1 MRQGQMTL
9 IAVALVAILL
19 VSAAAV
25 IVLMKEEP
33 KRLRM
38 ATTTSTQ
45 DSGLLDY
52 ILPTFESN
60 YNFKVDVIAVG
71 SGQALEMGK
80 RGDVDVLMVHSP
92 AAEQTFVDGGYGTNR
107 TQIMYNWFVIVGPDD
122 DPAGTRN
129 ATSSKDAFQRI
140 HDNGTAGHAKFVSRS
155 DGSGTYTKELG
166 IWSSIGYNNTT
177 VAAFSNGWYKQPG
190 RGMGEVLDMCEDMN
204 AYTLSDDATYYSRV
218 EVALI
223 PHLNITKQGDAA
235 LKNQYSVILVN
246 STMWPH
252 INKTLAKDFLDWIS
266 SKAGQDLVK
275 SYVKYGH
282 QLFTPNAPGYMT
294 TTVFAGRVDTVF
306 LGDVTSGISEVPD
319 ATPFVRGSET
329 SVQRGRAMNGA

>member
-1 MRQGQMTL
+1 MRQSQMVVA
-9 IAVALVAILL
+9 AVTVVAILA
-19 VSAAAV
+19 VSTAAV
-25 IVLMKEEP
+25 FVLVNEEP
-33 KRLRM
+33 EKLRM

-52 ILPTFESN
+52 ILPTFESR
-60 YNFKVDVIAVG
+60 YNCKVDVIAVG

-92 AAEQTFVDGGYGTNR
+92 AAEQTFVDGGHGTNR
-107 TQIMYNWFVIVGPDD
+107 TLIMYNWFVIVGPDN

-166 IWSSIGYNNTT
+166 LWSSIGYDNTT
-177 VAAFSNGWYKQPG
+177 VAAFSNDWYKQPG
-190 RGMGEVLDMCEDMN
+190 RGMGEVLDMCEDLD

-218 EVALI
+218 DVALI
-223 PHLNITKQGDAA
+223 PHLNITRQGDSA

-246 STMWPH
+246 STTWPH

-266 SKAGQDLVK
+266 SKAGQDVVK

-282 QLFTPNAPGYMT
+282 QLFTPNAPGYVSST
-294 TTVFAGRVDTVF
+294 AIRGLVDTM
-306 LGDVTSGISEVPD
+306 LLENVTAWISEVPEAMLMVKD
-319 ATPFVRGSET
+319 TGTNA
-329 SVQRGRAMNGA
+329 QRGRAMDGA

>member
-1 MRQGQMTL
+1 MKQSQMVI
-9 IAVALVAILL
+9 IAVAVVAILA
-19 VSAAAV
+19 VSTAAAF
-25 IVLMKEEP
+25 VLMKEEP
-33 KRLRM
+33 EKLRM

-52 ILPTFESN
+52 ILPTFESK
-60 YNFKVDVIAVG
+60 YNCKVDVIAVG

-92 AAEQTFVDGGYGTNR
+92 AAEQTFVAGGYGTNR
-107 TQIMYNWFVIVGPDD
+107 TQIMYNWFVIVGPDN

-129 ATSSKDAFQRI
+129 ATSAKDAFQRI
-140 HDNGTAGHAKFVSRS
+140 HDNGTAGNAVFVSRA
-155 DGSGTYTKELG
+155 DGSGTHTKELG

-177 VAAFSNGWYKQPG
+177 VAAFNTNWYKQSG
-190 RGMGEVLDMCEDMN
+190 QGMGAVLDMCEDLD

-218 EVALI
+218 DVALI
-223 PHLNITKQGDAA
+223 PHLNITKQGDSA

-266 SKAGQDLVK
+266 SKAGQDVVK

-282 QLFTPNAPGYMT
+282 QLFTPNAPGYVST
-294 TTVFAGRVDTVF
+294 TAIRGLVDTMLFENVAA
-306 LGDVTSGISEVPD
+306 GTSEVPEAMLMVKD
-319 ATPFVRGSET
+319 TGT
-329 SVQRGRAMNGA
+329 SAQRGRAMDGA

>member
-1 MRQGQMTL
+1 MKQSQMAA
-9 IAVALVAILL
+9 ISVAVVAILV
-19 VSAAAV
+19 VSTAAV
-25 IVLMKEEP
+25 FVLMKEEP
-33 KRLRM
+33 EKLRM

-52 ILPTFESN
+52 ILPTFESK
-60 YNFKVDVIAVG
+60 YNCKIDVIAVG

-92 AAEQTFVDGGYGTNR
+92 AAEQTFVSGGYGTNR
-107 TQIMYNWFVIVGPDD
+107 TQIMYNWFVIVGPDN

-129 ATSSKDAFQRI
+129 ATSAKDAFQRI
-140 HDNGTAGHAKFVSRS
+140 HDNGTAGHTKFVSRA

-177 VAAFSNGWYKQPG
+177 VAAFDTGWYKQAG
-190 RGMGEVLDMCEDMN
+190 QGMGAVLDMCEDLD

-218 EVALI
+218 DVALI
-223 PHLNITKQGDAA
+223 PHLNITKQGDSA

-266 SKAGQDLVK
+266 SKAGQDVVK

-282 QLFTPNAPGYMT
+282 QLFTPNAPGYIST
-294 TTVFAGRVDTVF
+294 TAITGFVDF
-306 LGDVTSGISEVPD
+306 GFFKDVTAGTDEVPE
-319 ATPFVRGSET
+319 AKLTAKNTRAVVPRG
-329 SVQRGRAMNGA
+329 GAMNGA

>member
-1 MRQGQMTL
+1 MRQSQMVVV
-9 IAVALVAILL
+9 AVTVVAILA
-19 VSAAAV
+19 VSTAAV
-25 IVLMKEEP
+25 FVLVNEEP
-33 KRLRM
+33 EKLRM

-52 ILPTFESN
+52 ILPTFESR
-60 YNFKVDVIAVG
+60 YNCKVDVIAVG

-92 AAEQTFVDGGYGTNR
+92 AAEQTFVDGGHGTNR
-107 TQIMYNWFVIVGPDD
+107 TLIMYNWFVIVGPDN

-166 IWSSIGYNNTT
+166 IWSSIGYDNTT
-177 VAAFSNGWYKQPG
+177 VAAFSNDWYKQPG
-190 RGMGEVLDMCEDMN
+190 RGMGEVLDMCEDLD

-218 EVALI
+218 DVALI
-223 PHLNITKQGDAA
+223 PHLNITRQGDSA

-246 STMWPH
+246 STTWPH

-266 SKAGQDLVK
+266 SKAGQDVVK

-282 QLFTPNAPGYMT
+282 QLFTPNAPGYVSST
-294 TTVFAGRVDTVF
+294 AIRGLVDTM
-306 LGDVTSGISEVPD
+306 LLENVTAWISEVPEAMLMVKD
-319 ATPFVRGSET
+319 TGTNA
-329 SVQRGRAMNGA
+329 QRGRAMDGA

>member
-1 MRQGQMTL
+1 MRQSQMVVA
-9 IAVALVAILL
+9 AVTVVAILA
-19 VSAAAV
+19 VSTAAV
-25 IVLMKEEP
+25 FVLMNEEP
-33 KRLRM
+33 EKLRM

-52 ILPTFESN
+52 ILPTFESR
-60 YNFKVDVIAVG
+60 YNCKVDVIAVG

-107 TQIMYNWFVIVGPDD
+107 TLIMYNWFVIVGPDN

-155 DGSGTYTKELG
+155 DGSGTYAKELG
-166 IWSSIGYNNTT
+166 LWSSIGYDNTT
-177 VAAFSNGWYKQPG
+177 VAAFSNDWYKQPG
-190 RGMGEVLDMCEDMN
+190 RGMGEVLDMCEDLD

-218 EVALI
+218 DVALI
-223 PHLNITKQGDAA
+223 PHLNITRQGDSA

-246 STMWPH
+246 STTWPH

-266 SKAGQDLVK
+266 SKAGQDVVK

-282 QLFTPNAPGYMT
+282 QLFTPNAPGYVSST
-294 TTVFAGRVDTVF
+294 AIRGLVDTM
-306 LGDVTSGISEVPD
+306 LLENVTAWISEVPEAMLMVKD
-319 ATPFVRGSET
+319 TGTNA
-329 SVQRGRAMNGA
+329 QRGRAMDGA

>member
-1 MRQGQMTL
+1 MKQSQLML
-9 IAVALVAILL
+9 IAVAVVALL
-19 VSAAAV
+19 LISSAAV
-25 IVLMKEEP
+25 FVLMKEEP
-33 KRLRM
+33 EKLRM

-52 ILPTFESN
+52 ILPTFESK
-60 YNFKVDVIAVG
+60 YNCKVDVIAVG

-92 AAEQTFVDGGYGTNR
+92 AAEQTFVAGGYGTNR
-107 TQIMYNWFVIVGPDD
+107 TQIMYNWFVIVGPDN

-140 HDNGTAGHAKFVSRS
+140 HDNGTVGNAKFVSRS

-177 VAAFSNGWYKQPG
+177 VAAFSNDWYKQPG

-218 EVALI
+218 DVALI
-223 PHLNITKQGDAA
+223 PHLNITKQGDSA

-252 INKTLAKDFLDWIS
+252 INKTLAKDFLNWIS
-266 SKAGQDLVK
+266 SNAGQDVVK

-282 QLFTPNAPGYMT
+282 QLFTPNAPGYVST
-294 TTVFAGRVDTVF
+294 TAIGGLADTMLLENVAAGTSEAPEAMLMVKDT
-306 LGDVTSGISEVPD
+306 GTN
-319 ATPFVRGSET
+319 A
-329 SVQRGRAMNGA
+329 QRGRAMHGA

>member
-1 MRQGQMTL
+1 MKQSQMVV
-9 IAVALVAILL
+9 IAVAVVAILA
-19 VSAAAV
+19 VSTAAAF
-25 IVLMKEEP
+25 VLMKEEP
-33 KRLRM
+33 EKLRM

-52 ILPTFESN
+52 ILPTFESK
-60 YNFKVDVIAVG
+60 YNCKVDVIAVG

-92 AAEQTFVDGGYGTNR
+92 AAEQTFVAGGYGTNR
-107 TQIMYNWFVIVGPDD
+107 TQIMCNWFVIVGPDN

-129 ATSSKDAFQRI
+129 ATSAKDAFQKI
-140 HDNGTAGHAKFVSRS
+140 HDNGTAGHAVFVSRA
-155 DGSGTYTKELG
+155 DGSGTHTKELG

-177 VAAFSNGWYKQPG
+177 VAAFNTNWYKQSG
-190 RGMGEVLDMCEDMN
+190 QGMGAVLDMCEDLD

-218 EVALI
+218 DVALI
-223 PHLNITKQGDAA
+223 PHLNITKQGDSA

-252 INKTLAKDFLDWIS
+252 INKTLAKDFLDWIG
-266 SKAGQDLVK
+266 SKAGQDVVK

-282 QLFTPNAPGYMT
+282 QLFTPNAPGYVST
-294 TTVFAGRVDTVF
+294 TAIRGLVDTMLFENVA
-306 LGDVTSGISEVPD
+306 SGTSEVP
-319 ATPFVRGSET
+319 ET
-329 SVQRGRAMNGA
+329 MLMVKDTGTNAQRGRAMDGA

>member
-1 MRQGQMTL
+1 MKQSQMVI
-9 IAVALVAILL
+9 IAVAVVAILA
-19 VSAAAV
+19 VSTAAV
-25 IVLMKEEP
+25 FVLMKEEP
-33 KRLRM
+33 KKLRM

-52 ILPTFESN
+52 ILPTFESK
-60 YNFKVDVIAVG
+60 YNCKVDVIAVG

-80 RGDVDVLMVHSP
+80 RGDVDILMVHSP
-92 AAEQTFVDGGYGTNR
+92 AAEQTFIAGGYGTNR
-107 TQIMYNWFVIVGPDD
+107 TQIMYNWFVIVGPDN

-129 ATSSKDAFQRI
+129 ATSAKDAFQRI
-140 HDNGTAGHAKFVSRS
+140 YDNGTAGHTKFVSRA

-177 VAAFSNGWYKQPG
+177 VAAFDTSWYKQAG
-190 RGMGEVLDMCEDMN
+190 QGMGAVLDMCEDLD

-218 EVALI
+218 DVALI
-223 PHLNITKQGDAA
+223 PHLNITKQGDSA

-266 SKAGQDLVK
+266 SKAGQDVVK
-275 SYVKYGH
+275 SYVKFGH
-282 QLFTPNAPGYMT
+282 QLFTPNAPGYTST
-294 TTVFAGRVDTVF
+294 TAITGIVDMRLFEAEIMGT
-306 LGDVTSGISEVPD
+306 GEVPETVLMTMD
-319 ATPFVRGSET
+319 MRAIAPRG
-329 SVQRGRAMNGA
+329 GAMDGA

>member
-1 MRQGQMTL
+1 MKQSQMVI
-9 IAVALVAILL
+9 IAVAVVAILA
-19 VSAAAV
+19 VSTAAV
-25 IVLMKEEP
+25 FVLMKEEP
-33 KRLRM
+33 EKLRM

-52 ILPTFESN
+52 ILPTFESK
-60 YNFKVDVIAVG
+60 YNCKVDVIAVG

-92 AAEQTFVDGGYGTNR
+92 AAEQTFVAGGYGTNR
-107 TQIMYNWFVIVGPDD
+107 TQIMYNWFVIVGPDN

-129 ATSSKDAFQRI
+129 ATSAKDAFQRI
-140 HDNGTAGHAKFVSRS
+140 HDNGTAGNAVFVSRA
-155 DGSGTYTKELG
+155 DGSGTHTKELG

-177 VAAFSNGWYKQPG
+177 VAAFNTNWYKQSG
-190 RGMGEVLDMCEDMN
+190 QGMGAVLDMCEDLD

-218 EVALI
+218 DVALI
-223 PHLNITKQGDAA
+223 PHLNITKQGDSA

-266 SKAGQDLVK
+266 SKAGQDVVK

-282 QLFTPNAPGYMT
+282 QLFTPNAPGYVST
-294 TTVFAGRVDTVF
+294 TAIRGLVDTMLFENVAA
-306 LGDVTSGISEVPD
+306 GTSEVPEAMLMVKD
-319 ATPFVRGSET
+319 TGTNA
-329 SVQRGRAMNGA
+329 QRGRAMDGA

>member
-1 MRQGQMTL
+1 MRQSQMVV
-9 IAVALVAILL
+9 VALAAVAILV
-19 VSAAAV
+19 VSTAAV
-25 IVLMKEEP
+25 YVLMKEEP
-33 KRLRM
+33 KKLRM

-52 ILPTFESN
+52 ILPTFESK
-60 YNFKVDVIAVG
+60 YNCRVDVIAVG
-71 SGQALEMGK
+71 SGMALEMGK

-92 AAEQTFVDGGYGTNR
+92 AAEQTFVDGGHGTNR
-107 TQIMYNWFVIVGPDD
+107 TQIMYNWFVIVGPDN

-129 ATSSKDAFQRI
+129 ATSAKDAFQRI

-166 IWSSIGYNNTT
+166 IWSSIGYNNMT
-177 VAAFSNGWYKQPG
+177 VAAFSNDWYKQPG
-190 RGMGEVLDMCEDMN
+190 RGMGEVLDMCEDLD

-218 EVALI
+218 DVALI
-223 PHLNITKQGDAA
+223 PHLNITRQGDSA

-246 STMWPH
+246 STTWPH

-266 SKAGQDLVK
+266 SKAGQDVVK

-282 QLFTPNAPGYMT
+282 QLFTPNAPGYVSST
-294 TTVFAGRVDTVF
+294 AIRGLVDTM
-306 LGDVTSGISEVPD
+306 LLENVTAWISEVPEAMLMVKD
-319 ATPFVRGSET
+319 TGTNAH
-329 SVQRGRAMNGA
+329 RGRAMDGA

>member
-1 MRQGQMTL
+1 MRQSQMVV
-9 IAVALVAILL
+9 IAVAVVAILA
-19 VSAAAV
+19 VSVAAV
-25 IVLMKEEP
+25 FVLVNEEP
-33 KRLRM
+33 QKLRM

-52 ILPTFESN
+52 ILPTFESK
-60 YNFKVDVIAVG
+60 YNCKVDVIAVG

-92 AAEQTFVDGGYGTNR
+92 SAEQNFVSGGYGTNR
-107 TQIMYNWFVIVGPDD
+107 TQIMYNWFVVVGPDS

-129 ATSSKDAFQRI
+129 ATSAKDAFQRI
-140 HDNGTAGHAKFVSRS
+140 HDNGTAGHSVFVSRA
-155 DGSGTYTKELG
+155 DGSGTHTKELG
-166 IWSSIGYNNTT
+166 IWSSLGYNNTT
-177 VAAFSNGWYKQPG
+177 VAAFSTDWYKQSG
-190 RGMGEVLDMCEDMN
+190 QGMGAVLDMCEDLN

-218 EVALI
+218 DVDLI
-223 PHLNITKQGDAA
+223 PHMNITMQGDSA

-266 SKAGQDLVK
+266 STAGQDVVK

-282 QLFTPNAPGYMT
+282 QLFVPNAPGYVSTTAITGSAYSGSFVDVSAGTSEASGAMPMT
-294 TTVFAGRVDTVF
+294 KDTR
-306 LGDVTSGISEVPD
+306 TD
-319 ATPFVRGSET
+319 AL
-329 SVQRGRAMNGA
+329 RGRAMNGA

>member
-1 MRQGQMTL
+1 MKQSQMVMV
-9 IAVALVAILL
+9 AVAVVAILV
-19 VSAAAV
+19 VSTVAV
-25 IVLMKEEP
+25 FVLMKEEP
-33 KRLRM
+33 KKLRM

-52 ILPTFESN
+52 ILPTFESK
-60 YNFKVDVIAVG
+60 YNCKVDVIAVG

-92 AAEQTFVDGGYGTNR
+92 AAEQTFVAGGYGTNR
-107 TQIMYNWFVIVGPDD
+107 TQIMYNWFVIVGPET

-129 ATSSKDAFQRI
+129 ATSAKDAFQRI
-140 HDNGTAGHAKFVSRS
+140 YDNGTAGHAVFVSRA

-177 VAAFSNGWYKQPG
+177 VAAFNTDWYKQSG
-190 RGMGEVLDMCEDMN
+190 QGMGAVLDMCEDLD

-218 EVALI
+218 DVALI
-223 PHLNITKQGDAA
+223 PHLNITKQGDSA

-266 SKAGQDLVK
+266 SNAGQDVVK

-282 QLFTPNAPGYMT
+282 QLFTPNAPGYVST
-294 TTVFAGRVDTVF
+294 TAVSGLVDTM
-306 LGDVTSGISEVPD
+306 LSEGVTAGTREVPE
-319 ATPFVRGSET
+319 AMLMVKYTGT
-329 SVQRGRAMNGA
+329 NAQRGRAMDGA

>member
-1 MRQGQMTL
+1 MKQSQMVM
-9 IAVALVAILL
+9 IAVAVVAILV
-19 VSAAAV
+19 VSTVAV
-25 IVLMKEEP
+25 FVLMKEEP
-33 KRLRM
+33 KKLRM

-52 ILPTFESN
+52 ILPTFESK
-60 YNFKVDVIAVG
+60 YNCKVDVIAVG

-92 AAEQTFVDGGYGTNR
+92 AAEQTFVAGGYGTNR
-107 TQIMYNWFVIVGPDD
+107 TQIMYNWFVIVGPET

-129 ATSSKDAFQRI
+129 ATSAKDAFQRI
-140 HDNGTAGHAKFVSRS
+140 YDNGTAGHAVFVSRA

-177 VAAFSNGWYKQPG
+177 VAAFNTDWYKQSG
-190 RGMGEVLDMCEDMN
+190 QGMGAVLDMCEDLD

-218 EVALI
+218 DVALI
-223 PHLNITKQGDAA
+223 PHLNITKQGDSA

-266 SKAGQDLVK
+266 SNAGQDVVK

-282 QLFTPNAPGYMT
+282 QLFTPNAPGYVST
-294 TTVFAGRVDTVF
+294 TAVSGLVDTM
-306 LGDVTSGISEVPD
+306 LSEGVTAGTREVPE
-319 ATPFVRGSET
+319 AMLMVKYTGT
-329 SVQRGRAMNGA
+329 NAQRGRAMDGA

>member
-1 MRQGQMTL
+1 MRQSQM
-9 IAVALVAILL
+9 IVVAVTVVAILA
-19 VSAAAV
+19 VSTAAV
-25 IVLMKEEP
+25 FVLMNEEP
-33 KRLRM
+33 KKLRM

-52 ILPTFESN
+52 ILPTFESK
-60 YNFKVDVIAVG
+60 YNCKVDVIAVG

-92 AAEQTFVDGGYGTNR
+92 AAEQTFVDGGHGTNR
-107 TQIMYNWFVIVGPDD
+107 TLIMYNWFVIVGPDN

-166 IWSSIGYNNTT
+166 LWSSIGYDNTT
-177 VAAFSNGWYKQPG
+177 VAAFSNDWYKQPG
-190 RGMGEVLDMCEDMN
+190 RGMGEVLDMCEDLD

-218 EVALI
+218 DVALI
-223 PHLNITKQGDAA
+223 PHLNITRQGDSA

-246 STMWPH
+246 STTWPH

-266 SKAGQDLVK
+266 SKAGQDVVK

-282 QLFTPNAPGYMT
+282 QLFTPNAPGYVSST
-294 TTVFAGRVDTVF
+294 AIRGLVDTM
-306 LGDVTSGISEVPD
+306 LLENVTAWISEVPEAMLMVKD
-319 ATPFVRGSET
+319 TGTNA
-329 SVQRGRAMNGA
+329 QRGRAMDGA

>member
-1 MRQGQMTL
+1 MRQSQMVVV
-9 IAVALVAILL
+9 AVAAVAILA
-19 VSAAAV
+19 VSAAAAF
-25 IVLMKEEP
+25 VLTKEEP
-33 KRLRM
+33 EKLRM

-52 ILPTFESN
+52 ILPTFESK
-60 YNFKVDVIAVG
+60 YNCKVDVIAVG

-92 AAEQTFVDGGYGTNR
+92 AAEQTFVAGGYGTNR
-107 TQIMYNWFVIVGPDD
+107 TQIMYNWFVIVGPDN

-155 DGSGTYTKELG
+155 DGSGTYAKELG

-177 VAAFSNGWYKQPG
+177 VVAFSNDWYKQPG
-190 RGMGEVLDMCEDMN
+190 RGMGEVLDMCEDLD
-204 AYTLSDDATYYSRV
+204 AYTLSDDATYFSRV
-218 EVALI
+218 DVALI
-223 PHLNITKQGDAA
+223 PHLNITKQGDSA

-246 STMWPH
+246 STIWPH

-266 SKAGQDLVK
+266 SKAGQDVVK

-282 QLFTPNAPGYMT
+282 QLFTPNAPGYVST
-294 TTVFAGRVDTVF
+294 TAIGGLVDTMLFKNVAA
-306 LGDVTSGISEVPD
+306 GTSEAPEAMLMVKDTGTN
-319 ATPFVRGSET
+319 A
-329 SVQRGRAMNGA
+329 QRGRAMHGA

>member
-1 MRQGQMTL
+1 MRQSQTV
-9 IAVALVAILL
+9 IVAVTVVAILA
-19 VSAAAV
+19 VSTAAAF
-25 IVLMKEEP
+25 VLTKEEP
-33 KRLRM
+33 EKLRM

-52 ILPTFESN
+52 ILPTFESK
-60 YNFKVDVIAVG
+60 YNCKVEVIAVG

-92 AAEQTFVDGGYGTNR
+92 AAEQTFVAGGYGTNR
-107 TQIMYNWFVIVGPDD
+107 TQIMYNWFVIVGPDN

-155 DGSGTYTKELG
+155 DGSGTYAKELG

-177 VAAFSNGWYKQPG
+177 VVAFSNDWYKQPG
-190 RGMGEVLDMCEDMN
+190 RGMGEVLDMCEDLD
-204 AYTLSDDATYYSRV
+204 AYTLSDDATYFSRV
-218 EVALI
+218 DVALI
-223 PHLNITKQGDAA
+223 PHLNITKQGDSA

-246 STMWPH
+246 STIWPH

-266 SKAGQDLVK
+266 SKAGQDVVK

-282 QLFTPNAPGYMT
+282 QLFTPNAPGYVSAT
-294 TTVFAGRVDTVF
+294 AIGGLVDTMLLENVAA
-306 LGDVTSGISEVPD
+306 GTSEAPEAMLMVKDTGTN
-319 ATPFVRGSET
+319 A
-329 SVQRGRAMNGA
+329 QRGRAMHGA